1 MKCKVCGTEM
11 PTYALY
17 CAVCGAPLETK
28 KGMVNSESDK
38 NDEEVEE

>member
-28 KGMVNSESDK
+28 KNAADSESRK
-38 NDEEVEE
+38 DEEETEG